1 MRHLA
6 HAVRATQK
14 LQQLAPLPPAAAQ
27 KLTSEQVPK
36 FHIEMEKCIDACWS
50 KPALRPEHAS
60 LRQYLRR
67 GSESMQDEAPCK
79 TRLPES
85 MQDEAESRLLRLNEG
100 LGDGQSK
107 AESIQDEALNPV
119 CGNLKWEPNSHG
131 MAKFLLVP
139 PANGQN
145 PKGPFNAQLLGR
157 FVNDVWELQEPN
169 VIISVRSNPHILLV
183 VFIERFPHR

>member
-1 MRHLA
+1 
-6 HAVRATQK
+6 
-14 LQQLAPLPPAAAQ
+14 
-27 KLTSEQVPK
+27 
-36 FHIEMEKCIDACWS
+36 
-50 KPALRPEHAS
+50 
-60 LRQYLRR
+60 
-67 GSESMQDEAPCK
+67 
-79 TRLPES
+79 

-157 FVNDVWELQEPN
+157 FVNDVWKLQEPN
-169 VIISVRSNPHILLV
+169 VIISVTIKSTHTLSCVYRTFSSSLAI
-183 VFIERFPHR
+183 RD